1 MLIYVPI
8 QVVLYFT
15 AVLLLLAYRIS
26 RDSHRDNLRK
36 LSDAAAA
43 IEQFEGGDE
52 AAFLVR

>member
-1 MLIYVPI
+1 LI
-8 QVVLYFT
+8 

-26 RDSHRDNLRK
+26 RDSHQDNLRK

-43 IEQFEGGDE
+43 IEQLEGGDE